1 MLRAARDDDLPALL
15 DLWVASWS
23 EVYPAI
29 DFAARRTWFAGH
41 LAQLEDAGAE
51 VTVACGEDGSPRG
64 FVVFD
69 PASGLMDQLC
79 VAVQQKGKG
88 VARALLD
95 SVKRRAPEGVRLTVN
110 KANARAIRF
119 YLREGFEFAGEAVN
133 PNSGLPIWKMVWR
146 LAPVS
151 PRTSAPSH

>member
-15 DLWVASWS
+15 ELWVASWS
-23 EVYPAI
+23 EVYPQI

-51 VTVACGEDGSPRG
+51 VTVACGEDGATLG

-69 PASGLMDQLC
+69 PATGLMDQLC
-79 VAVQQKGKG
+79 VAVAQKGKG

-95 SVKRRAPEGVRLTVN
+95 GVKRRAPERVHLTVN
-110 KANARAIRF
+110 KANARAIAF
-119 YLREGFEFAGEAVN
+119 YLREGFEVAGEAVN

-146 LAPVS
+146 LGPVS
-151 PRTSAPSH
+151 PRRSEPSH